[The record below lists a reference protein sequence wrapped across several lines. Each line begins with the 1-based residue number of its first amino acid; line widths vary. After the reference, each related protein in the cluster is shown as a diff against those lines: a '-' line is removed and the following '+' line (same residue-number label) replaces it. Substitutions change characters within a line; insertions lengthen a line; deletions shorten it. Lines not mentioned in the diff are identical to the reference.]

1 MTLFDP
7 GLQPERT
14 ALAWRR
20 TVLSLL
26 VGGLLALRV
35 LPRSLGAWSFAASLL
50 GLTITAV
57 LWVLA
62 QRRAQVVR
70 RALENTAALPGG
82 ALLLLLSFLSS
93 GGAVLALAY
102 VASRWLT
109 TAR

>member
-1 MTLFDP
+1 MSASPLFDP

-20 TVLSLL
+20 TLLSLL

-35 LPRSLGAWSFAASLL
+35 LPPVLGAWSLVASAL
-50 GLTITAV
+50 GLVLTAV

-62 QRRAQVVR
+62 QRRAGRVR
-70 RALENTAALPGG
+70 RALEDSGQLPGG
-82 ALLLLLSFLSS
+82 ALLLLLSLLVC

-102 VASRWLT
+102 VASR
-109 TAR
+109 

>member
-1 MTLFDP
+1 MTGGSLFDP

-35 LPRSLGAWSFAASLL
+35 LPPALGAWSLGASVL
-50 GLTITAV
+50 GLALTAA

-62 QRRAQVVR
+62 QRRAAGVR
-70 RALENTAALPGG
+70 RALADSGDPPGG
-82 ALLLLLSFLSS
+82 GLLLFLSMLVC
-93 GGAVLALAY
+93 GGAVLAMAY
-102 VASRWLT
+102 VT
-109 TAR
+109 TR